1 MGATR
6 ATRPL
11 SAVAECVAVAAAYI
25 AISIAAV
32 GTIDLSSVFPDA
44 WTPDERST
52 GNGFLVGALVQLS
65 LVLLGAFALGL
76 IDLRQAIGRVSSPS
90 TDKAWTIAGIA
101 TAIHIG
107 TGMALFLPQPERV
120 WEASSLNL
128 ILSAACAPDG
138 WSQEVFFRGYELA
151 RLARGGVPA
160 LAAILISGGLFAAIH
175 IGYAGEG
182 FWGTLTPLV
191 GTFMLGSFFA
201 WAVHS
206 GRGSL
211 KPVVVCHILI
221 VVILQPWLALA
232 R

>member
-1 MGATR
+1 MAASR
-6 ATRPL
+6 AIRPL
-11 SAVAECVAVAAAYI
+11 SALAECVAVAAVYI

-32 GTIDLSSVFPDA
+32 TTIDLSFVFPDA
-44 WTPDERST
+44 WSPQERST
-52 GNGFLVGALVQLS
+52 GNGFLVGALVQFL
-65 LVLLGAFALGL
+65 LVLLGAYALGL
-76 IDLRQAIGRVSSPS
+76 VDLRKAIARVFSPS
-90 TDKAWTIAGIA
+90 TRQAWTIAAIA

-107 TGMALFLPQPERV
+107 TGLALFLPQPERV
-120 WEASSLNL
+120 WEASSVNL

-138 WSQEVFFRGYELA
+138 WSQEVFFRGYVLA

-160 LAAILISGGLFAAIH
+160 LAAILMSGALFAAIH
-175 IGYAGEG
+175 IGYVGDG
-182 FWGTLTPLV
+182 FWATLMPLV

-206 GRGSL
+206 GGGSL
-211 KPVVVCHILI
+211 KPVVIGHVLI